1 MDSFTM
7 TIGGAAVES
16 ERLLDVDN
24 PATGQTAFQVPD
36 CGREQL
42 EAAMDS
48 AQKAFAGW
56 RGDAAQ
62 RRAVLYACAAAVEEN
77 AGELGRIQTI
87 EQGMP
92 LALSVEAARHAAA
105 TFRYYA
111 DLEIPRTRVKD
122 DERERID
129 VVRRPLGV
137 NLAITAWNGPVIQAV
152 NNIAPPLWTG
162 NTVVLKP
169 SPFTPAA
176 SLALGAVLRDI
187 VPPGVVNVVSG
198 ADPLGQ
204 WAVEHPV
211 PRSVSFTGSVATGKR
226 VNQTASGDLKRV
238 LLELGGNDPL
248 IVLDDVDPEE
258 FAARLFPIAF
268 RNSGQICQAPKRIY
282 VPDKLHDE
290 IAGALAARARA
301 VRVGDGMETGTELG
315 PITTAP
321 QFERVKELV
330 ADALAGGATAL
341 AGGHPVDRP
350 GYFFETT
357 ILTNLT
363 DGTRIVDEEQ
373 FGPALPVIR
382 YFGEADVIARAN
394 ATSYGLGASV
404 WSADPDRAQL
414 IAEQLES
421 GNAWVNTHGVRTNAA
436 PFGGTKWSGLG
447 HKNGLWTLDSLTD
460 VQTVWRS
467 KAPVPGRSS

>member
-1 MDSFTM
+1 METFTM
-7 TIGGAAVES
+7 TIGGAAAGS
-16 ERLLDVDN
+16 DRLLDVDN

-36 CGREQL
+36 CSREQL
-42 EAAMDS
+42 GQAMDA
-48 AQKAFAGW
+48 AQQAFAGW
-56 RGDAAQ
+56 RTDPGL
-62 RRAVLYACAAAVEEN
+62 RHEVMYACAAAVEEH
-77 AGELGRIQTI
+77 AEELGRIQTT

-92 LALSVEAARHAAA
+92 LRLSVEAARHAGA

-111 DLEIPRTRVKD
+111 DLEIPRTLVKD
-122 DERERID
+122 DERERIE
-129 VVRRPLGV
+129 VVHRPLGV

-176 SLALGAVLRDI
+176 NLALGAILRDI
-187 VPPGVVNVVSG
+187 VPPGVINVVSG

-204 WAVEHPV
+204 WAVESPV

-248 IVLDDVDPEE
+248 IVLDDVDPAE
-258 FAARLFPIAF
+258 FAARLFPTAF
-268 RNSGQICQAPKRIY
+268 RNSGQICQAPKRVY
-282 VPDKLHDE
+282 VPAALHDD
-290 IAGALAARARA
+290 IAEALAARARA
-301 VRVGDGMETGTELG
+301 ARVGDGMDPGTELG

-321 QFERVKELV
+321 QFERVKDLV
-330 ADALAGGATAL
+330 ADALSRGATAL

-357 ILTNLT
+357 ILTDLAE
-363 DGTRIVDEEQ
+363 GTRIVDEEQ

-382 YFGEADVIARAN
+382 YSDEADVIARAN

-404 WSADPDRAQL
+404 WSADPDRAQV
-414 IAEQLES
+414 IAEQLEA
-421 GNAWVNTHGVRTNAA
+421 GNTWVNTHGVRMNAA

-467 KAPVPGRSS
+467 KAPVAGRAS